1 MINELSFD
9 DHLGKLVVSK
19 KGVVIVETCE
29 AQMCFE
35 GTITKKWD
43 EGCGKQSYFSPLRP
57 PVNYVN
63 NHHFSVDFQFISSS
77 TNLSRCNVLCCKEFL
92 DDDVVQGN
100 KRFLDAKNERLAI
113 QILERVKTLG
123 VNSRDEIEA
132 HLHAIRIIEVRDD

>member
-1 MINELSFD
+1 MNYPLMIIWASWWAIR
-9 DHLGKLVVSK
+9 DHILGLVSK

-57 PVNYVN
+57 PVSYVN

-100 KRFLDAKNERLAI
+100 KRFLDAKNERI
-113 QILERVKTLG
+113 GDSNIGKGENFG
-123 VNSRDEIEA
+123 G
-132 HLHAIRIIEVRDD
+132 